1 MLHVLRH
8 GSKRS
13 DTMLFN
19 NLVSQSGGGTEP
31 TLTKIHVDP
40 GQSAKYLIPDST
52 TLIWYVGNANGPSCA
67 MYKRTK
73 DGFVPVEAYLS
84 WTMTITLSS
93 DLLTFTSKGSDSY
106 YQIDG
111 TFAYL

>member
-19 NLVSQSGGGTEP
+19 NLVSQSGGTEP
-31 TLTKIHVDP
+31 TTIRIHVDP
-40 GQSAKYLIPDST
+40 GRSDRYSIPEST
-52 TLIWYVGNANGPSCA
+52 TLICFVGIANGASCA

-73 DGFVPVEAYLS
+73 DGVVPVEVNLS

-93 DLLTFTSKGSDSY
+93 DVITITSKGSDSY
-106 YQIDG
+106 YQING
-111 TFAYL
+111 TLAYL